1 MIRYLR
7 AIALLHTTF
16 QLLLVFI
23 LGTHFPESLHY
34 RALKV
39 SPFNGSTAPIAVA
52 LASMLVADVVVSLI
66 KPNRFYKYI
75 NRYRYIPLM
84 GTALFFGCLS
94 FTLAEHSVISLQFA
108 IQCLL
113 VIALLLNDAL
123 YRNHKLGGS
132 CPLSRQKF
140 PFQLK
145 LHIATVALA
154 VLISYPTL
162 SQARDFDSEVGS
174 ILDGAKVSVTLISFL
189 GSSVRT
195 VLRLYN
201 DNIKVERPL
210 LELMVNA
217 LVGTLC
223 GWAAYLVAPPNM
235 ETSSLVMS
243 ILGAA
248 VLPTYLLDKLTGGYG
263 LQVLANH
270 KPPTEYRHSDTSDQ
284 AQNRLATEME
294 DDHAPRNMP

>member
-7 AIALLHTTF
+7 AIALMHTTF

-23 LGTHFPESLHY
+23 LGTYIPESLHY

-39 SPFNGSTAPIAVA
+39 SPFNGSTAPIAVV
-52 LASMLVADVVVSLI
+52 LASMLVADVVISLI

-75 NRYRYIPLM
+75 NRYRYVPLM

-94 FTLAEHSVISLQFA
+94 FTLAEYSVISLQFA

-123 YRNHKLGGS
+123 YRNHKAGKS
-132 CPLSRQKF
+132 CPLPTSKF
-140 PFQLK
+140 PFSLR
-145 LHIATVALA
+145 LHIATVMFA
-154 VLISYPTL
+154 VMMSYSTL
-162 SQARDFDSEVGS
+162 SQAREFDSEVGS

-210 LELMVNA
+210 LELLVNA

-223 GWAAYLVAPPNM
+223 GWAAYLVAPPDM

-263 LQVLANH
+263 LQVLANPI
-270 KPPTEYRHSDTSDQ
+270 PPTEYRPSDTS
-284 AQNRLATEME
+284 AQSQTTTATETE

>member
-7 AIALLHTTF
+7 AIALMHTTF

-23 LGTHFPESLHY
+23 LGTYIPESLHY

-39 SPFNGSTAPIAVA
+39 SPFNGSTAPIAVV
-52 LASMLVADVVVSLI
+52 LASMLVADVVISLI

-75 NRYRYIPLM
+75 NRYRYVPLM

-94 FTLAEHSVISLQFA
+94 FTLAEYSVISLQFA

-123 YRNHKLGGS
+123 YRNHKAGKS
-132 CPLSRQKF
+132 CPLPTSKF
-140 PFQLK
+140 PFSLR
-145 LHIATVALA
+145 LHIATVMFA
-154 VLISYPTL
+154 VMMSYSTL
-162 SQARDFDSEVGS
+162 SQAREFDSEVGS

-210 LELMVNA
+210 LELLVNA

-223 GWAAYLVAPPNM
+223 GWAAYLVAPPDM

-248 VLPTYLLDKLTGGYG
+248 VLPAYLLDKLTGGYG
-263 LQVLANH
+263 LQVLANPI
-270 KPPTEYRHSDTSDQ
+270 PPTEYRPSDTS
-284 AQNRLATEME
+284 AQSQTTTATETE

>member
-7 AIALLHTTF
+7 AIALMHTTF

-23 LGTHFPESLHY
+23 LGTYIPESLHY

-39 SPFNGSTAPIAVA
+39 SPFNGSTATIAVV
-52 LASMLVADVVVSLI
+52 LASMLVVDVVISLI

-75 NRYRYIPLM
+75 NRYRYVPLM
-84 GTALFFGCLS
+84 GTAMFFGCLS

-123 YRNHKLGGS
+123 YHNHKAGGS
-132 CPLSRQKF
+132 RPLPTSKF
-140 PFQLK
+140 PFFLR
-145 LHIATVALA
+145 LHIATVMFS
-154 VLISYPTL
+154 VMMSYPTL
-162 SQARDFDSEVGS
+162 SQAREFDSEVGS

-210 LELMVNA
+210 LELLVNA

-223 GWAAYLVAPPNM
+223 GWAAYLVAPPDM
-235 ETSSLVMS
+235 ETSNLVMS

-263 LQVLANH
+263 LQVLANPI
-270 KPPTEYRHSDTSDQ
+270 PPTEYRPSDTS
-284 AQNRLATEME
+284 AQSQTTTATETE
-294 DDHAPRNMP
+294 DDHAPRNIP